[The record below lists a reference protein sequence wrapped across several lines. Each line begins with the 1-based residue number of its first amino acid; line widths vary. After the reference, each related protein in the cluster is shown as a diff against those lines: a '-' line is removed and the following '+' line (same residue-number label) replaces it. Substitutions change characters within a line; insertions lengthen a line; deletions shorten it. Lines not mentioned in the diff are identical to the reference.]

1 MEICPSATEWTAA
14 EAVKVFP
21 ALSELAEEHGF
32 RLSMFGGVLLRGKG
46 NDLDLLLTRI
56 ESMESSEVRF
66 LARFGGRL
74 KRARVN
80 EAHHVRSFIV
90 EKGGKLY
97 HFVFGGFWMRG

>member
-1 MEICPSATEWTAA
+1 MSA
-14 EAVKVFP
+14 FP

-46 NDLDLLLTRI
+46 NDLDLLLSAFMS
-56 ESMESSEVRF
+56 EQANEVRF

-74 KRARVN
+74 KKARVN
-80 EAHHVRSFIV
+80 EAHNVRSFIV